1 METKDFKFRL
11 DDASEDEGIFTGLAS
26 VYDTI
31 DSYNETVAKGAFRKT
46 LRENE
51 GKFPMFWLH
60 DIREPLGVVNAKD
73 GTKGLKIEGQLNL
86 DVQSAREKRSL
97 AIQGAIKGLSIGFKT
112 IKDEW
117 KDDVRV
123 LKEIKLYEVS
133 LIPLNMQACPGAEL
147 GSVKMAE
154 QFGEITALLD
164 ALKEKGDLT
173 DSEKEMIYKAR
184 KGFYALIG
192 DWEPLEIGQ
201 IGPIDNTLDADDES
215 QKDKEPDKSFIHLMS
230 SFTEELKKLKFTFGG

>member
-1 METKDFKFRL
+1 
-11 DDASEDEGIFTGLAS
+11 
-26 VYDTI
+26 
-31 DSYNETVAKGAFRKT
+31 
-46 LRENE
+46 
-51 GKFPMFWLH
+51 
-60 DIREPLGVVNAKD
+60 
-73 GTKGLKIEGQLNL
+73 
-86 DVQSAREKRSL
+86 
-97 AIQGAIKGLSIGFKT
+97 
-112 IKDEW
+112 
-117 KDDVRV
+117 
-123 LKEIKLYEVS
+123 
-133 LIPLNMQACPGAEL
+133 LNMQACPGAEL

-184 KGFYALIG
+184 RGFYALIG

-201 IGPIDNTLDADDES
+201 IGPIDNTLDADDKS